1 MPSSFQYT
9 APYNRS
15 AMNYEQ
21 ARFNMIEQQIRPW
34 EVLDSQV
41 LSLLALVRREDFV
54 PPACKALA
62 FVDMQIPLPPQHNPG
77 QCMLEP
83 KVEARILQDL
93 AVQKHEK
100 VLEIGTGSGYMA
112 ALLAHRAQQVITLE
126 IEPALVETAR
136 RNLQKAGVY
145 NAEVRLADGAANL
158 AEAVSDNGALRGP
171 FDVIVLSGSVAEV
184 PPALLD
190 LLKVG
195 GRLSAVVGY
204 EPMMRATLI
213 TRVGKESFRTL
224 QAWDT
229 VAPRLLN
236 FPEPSTFTF

>member
-1 MPSSFQYT
+1 
-9 APYNRS
+9 
-15 AMNYEQ
+15 MNYEQ

-62 FVDMQIPLPPQHNPG
+62 FVDMEIPLPPQHNPG
-77 QCMLEP
+77 QCMLAP
-83 KVEARILQDL
+83 RVEARLLQDL

-126 IEPALVETAR
+126 IEPALVDMAR
-136 RNLQKAGVY
+136 RNLQKAGIY

-158 AEAVSDNGALRGP
+158 AEAVSENGALRGP

-195 GRLSAVVGY
+195 GRLSAIVGN

-213 TRVGKESFRTL
+213 TRVGKDSFRTT

-236 FPEPSTFTF
+236 FREPSKFTF

>member
-1 MPSSFQYT
+1 
-9 APYNRS
+9 
-15 AMNYEQ
+15 MNYEQ

-41 LSLLALVRREDFV
+41 LSLLAVVRREDFV

-62 FVDMQIPLPPQHNPG
+62 FVDMEIPLPPHSNPS
-77 QCMLEP
+77 QCMLAP
-83 KVEARILQDL
+83 RVEARILQDL

-136 RNLQKAGVY
+136 RNLQKAGIY
-145 NAEVRLADGAANL
+145 NAEVRLGDGAANL
-158 AEAVSDNGALRGP
+158 AEAVSENGPLRGP

-195 GRLSAVVGY
+195 GRLSAIVGF

-213 TRVGKESFRTL
+213 TRVSKDAWNTT

-236 FPEPSTFTF
+236 FPEPSKFTF

>member
-1 MPSSFQYT
+1 
-9 APYNRS
+9 
-15 AMNYEQ
+15 MNYEQ

-41 LSLLALVRREDFV
+41 LALLALVQREDFV

-62 FVDMQIPLPPQHNPG
+62 FVDMEIPLPPQRNPG
-77 QCMLEP
+77 QCMLAP
-83 KVEARILQDL
+83 KVEARLLQDL
-93 AVQKHEK
+93 SVQKHEK

-126 IEPALVETAR
+126 IEPALAETAR
-136 RNLQKAGVY
+136 RNLQKAGIY
-145 NAEVRLADGAANL
+145 NAEVRLADGAASL
-158 AEAVSDNGALRGP
+158 AEAVSDNGPLNGP

-184 PPALLD
+184 PPSLLD

-195 GRLSAVVGY
+195 GRLSAIVGY

-213 TRVGKESFRTL
+213 TRVSKESFRTA

-236 FPEPSTFTF
+236 FTEPSKFTF